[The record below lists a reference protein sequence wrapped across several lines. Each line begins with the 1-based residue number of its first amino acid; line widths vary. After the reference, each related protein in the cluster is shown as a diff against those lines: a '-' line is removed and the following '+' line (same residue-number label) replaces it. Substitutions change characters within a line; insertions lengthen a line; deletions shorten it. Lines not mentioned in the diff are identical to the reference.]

1 MQCNI
6 EIQKVMNK
14 SAKILALISFLLGTF
29 LLVTYYLTMSAEF
42 ALFSYFLIGGI
53 VVINLVVLIIL
64 MSKLLNRNSEKE
76 GILRTIG
83 IMLLNIPVA
92 LFYFYVVSILTSY
105 IRLTITNKTNTALS
119 NIVISGCDKQKI
131 DGLNVN
137 ESETV
142 WIKISGDCS
151 VNLSYNI
158 NGVEKD
164 ENVFGYVTNMM
175 GQKVKYDIGIDKKS
189 LDTEF

>member
-1 MQCNI
+1 
-6 EIQKVMNK
+6 MNK
-14 SAKILALISFLLGTF
+14 SAKILALISFFLGTF
-29 LLVTYYLTMSAEF
+29 LLVIYYLTMSAEF
-42 ALFSYFLIGGI
+42 ALFSYFLVGGI
-53 VVINLVVLIIL
+53 VVINLMVLILLI
-64 MSKLLNRNSEKE
+64 SKLLNRGSEKE
-76 GILRTIG
+76 GILKTIG
-83 IMLLNIPVA
+83 IMLLNIPIA

-105 IRLTITNKTNTALS
+105 IRLTITNKTNTVLS

-151 VNLSYNI
+151 VNLSYNV
-158 NGVEKD
+158 NGVEKE